1 MGEVRKGGV
10 EVEGQ
15 LVSGVAG
22 VRSLQAVGGGGSALG
37 QAVGGV
43 RKAGEE
49 DRGGRWADDTKVAA
63 RRSGG
68 GGWRW
73 RVNDSRLEVGVYTAI
88 LPPV

>member
-1 MGEVRKGGV
+1 VGEVRKGGV

-49 DRGGRWADDTKVAA
+49 DRGGRWADVVSSAA
-63 RRSGG
+63 AVVEAGRGSGSACGRR
-68 GGWRW
+68 R
-73 RVNDSRLEVGVYTAI
+73 RRC
-88 LPPV
+88 

>member
-1 MGEVRKGGV
+1 VGEVRKGGV

-68 GGWRW
+68 GGWRLQ
-73 RVNDSRLEVGVYTAI
+73 RQCMKEKKNKVLTLAGK
-88 LPPV
+88 